1 MRKDKYNIEMED
13 ITAFPILRSDDFQ
26 VWEEISNPEMEIILD
41 DMPEEQSKLFLGVVR
56 NGSPF
61 KLGNFFYKIKPK

>member
-13 ITAFPILRSDDFQ
+13 IEEFPILRSDDFQ
-26 VWEEISNPEMEIILD
+26 VWEDVSPVEMETILD
-41 DMPEEQSKLFLGVVR
+41 EMSEEQSKLFLGVVR

-61 KLGNFFYKIKPK
+61 KFGNFFYKIKPR

>member
-13 ITAFPILRSDDFQ
+13 ITSFSILRSDDFQ
-26 VWEEISNPEMEIILD
+26 VWEEVSGPEMEKILD
-41 DMPEEQSKLFLGVVR
+41 EMTEEQSKLFLGVVR

-61 KLGNFFYKIKPK
+61 KFGNYFYKIKPL

>member
-13 ITAFPILRSDDFQ
+13 ISSFPILRSDDFQ
-26 VWEEISNPEMEIILD
+26 VWEEVSLMEMEMVLD
-41 DMPEEQSKLFLGVVR
+41 EMHEEQSKLFLGVVR

-61 KLGNFFYKIKPK
+61 KLGNYFYKIKPL

>member
-13 ITAFPILRSDDFQ
+13 ITAFPMLRSDDFQ
-26 VWEEISNPEMEIILD
+26 VWEEISNPEMEKILD
-41 DMPEEQSKLFLGVVR
+41 EMSEEQSKLFLGVVR

-61 KLGNFFYKIKPK
+61 KSGNYFYKIKPQ

>member
-13 ITAFPILRSDDFQ
+13 ITEFPILRSDDFQ
-26 VWEEISNPEMEIILD
+26 VWEEISNPEMEKILD
-41 DMPEEQSKLFLGVVR
+41 EMTEEQSKLFLGVVR

-61 KLGNFFYKIKPK
+61 KYGNFFYKINPL